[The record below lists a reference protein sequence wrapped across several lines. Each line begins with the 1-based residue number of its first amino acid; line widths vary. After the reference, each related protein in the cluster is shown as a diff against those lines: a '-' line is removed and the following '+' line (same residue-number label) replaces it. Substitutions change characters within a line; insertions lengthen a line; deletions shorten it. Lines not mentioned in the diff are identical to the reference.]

1 MFMVR
6 TRADYDTVQSR
17 QNDTTQRDA
26 AFASGAQFISTDY
39 PEPNPEFSPYC
50 VRFDDG
56 VVARMNPISRAP
68 SAIGGDLEGAPR
80 P

>member
-39 PEPNPEFSPYC
+39 PEPNPEFSRIACASTMASLP
-50 VRFDDG
+50 
-56 VVARMNPISRAP
+56 A
-68 SAIGGDLEGAPR
+68 
-80 P
+80 